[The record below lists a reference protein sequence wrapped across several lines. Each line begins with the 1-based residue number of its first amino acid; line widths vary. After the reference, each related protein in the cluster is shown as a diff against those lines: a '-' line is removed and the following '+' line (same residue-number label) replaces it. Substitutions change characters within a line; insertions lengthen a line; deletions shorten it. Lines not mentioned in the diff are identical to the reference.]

1 MECIINEDI
10 NNNTAKDLAFL
21 SVKIESLITLHN
33 MIDNTLKKFD
43 EAGIPPIIEEID
55 DFRKFKGIKADL
67 TSDLKLCLEAIQVE
81 ADDIEGYG
89 FIIKSLSK
97 GIVTWSQNNIKY
109 EWNYFKDTL
118 KSQSITPENSLI

>member
-1 MECIINEDI
+1 MECIINEDL

>member
-1 MECIINEDI
+1 MECIINEDL

-55 DFRKFKGIKADL
+55 EFRQFQGLKADL

-81 ADDIEGYG
+81 ANDIEGYG

-118 KSQSITPENSLI
+118 KSQTITPENSLI